1 MLDFIDSWEDR
12 IEDRSERLGEAI
24 AGRLRAIIAAFVA
37 FFSTLLVGDAALV
50 EPIMSAPGA
59 AWAFIV
65 GLPGL
70 AAGATASA
78 GTGLATWAAGLATW
92 AAGLLSSWGLGFVA
106 SALGFIA
113 GQPIAGVGLLALV
126 GVGAS
131 GWMDLGDESRFI
143 IRAIL
148 VAVVGFVGAIVL
160 GPGLIGGL

>member
-78 GTGLATWAAGLATW
+78 GTGLATWAAGL
-92 AAGLLSSWGLGFVA
+92 LSSWGLGFVA